1 MARRGWVA
9 AGLAVALVG
18 AGVWTALAARPLPAG
33 AVPAGWTPAD
43 ADPERGAQL
52 FALGGC
58 ASCHAAPGAEGE
70 ARQVL
75 AGGRRF
81 ETEFGAFVAPNISP
95 HAEAGVGGWTA
106 ADFASAM
113 LRGVSPD
120 GRHYYP
126 AFPWP
131 SYARMET
138 AEVLDIWAHL
148 LTLPADATPSQPHDL
163 DFPWSIRAGIG
174 AWKWLHLDP
183 DPVVGGLSGP
193 AERGRHLAEGAGH
206 CAECHTPR
214 DRLGGPDR
222 SRWMAGAPNPDGPG
236 RIPGLTPDRLGSWS
250 EGEIAFYLSSGF
262 TPDYD
267 VAGGSMAAVIE
278 GTSKL
283 SDEDRRAI
291 AAYLKA
297 LPAPAE

>member
-9 AGLAVALVG
+9 TGLAVALVG
-18 AGVWTALAARPLPAG
+18 AGVWTALAPRPLPAD
-33 AVPAGWTPAD
+33 AVPAGWTSAD
-43 ADPERGAQL
+43 ADLERGAQL

-58 ASCHAAPGAEGE
+58 ASCHAAPGAAAE

-81 ETEFGAFVAPNISP
+81 ETEFGTFVAPNISP
-95 HAEAGVGGWTA
+95 HAQAGVGGWTA
-106 ADFASAM
+106 AEFASAM

-126 AFPWP
+126 AFPWS
-131 SYARMET
+131 SYARMEV

-163 DFPWSIRAGIG
+163 GFPWSIRAGIG
-174 AWKWLHLDP
+174 LWKRLHLDP
-183 DPVVGGLSGP
+183 DPVIGGLSGP
-193 AERGRHLAEGAGH
+193 AERGRHLAEGVGH

-236 RIPGLTPDRLGSWS
+236 RIPGLTPDRLGGWS
-250 EGEIAFYLSSGF
+250 EGEIAYYLVSGF

-267 VAGGSMAAVIE
+267 VAGGSMAAVVE
-278 GTSKL
+278 GTATL
-283 SDEDRRAI
+283 ADDDRRAI

-297 LPAPAE
+297 LPTPAD